1 MLVLRNGAYLSEQD
15 MFMKLEG
22 VYLASLG
29 RLQAVVD
36 PVQAIEQDLEN
47 EDITEHSAD
56 YR

>member
-1 MLVLRNGAYLSEQD
+1 MLVLRDGAYLSEQD

-22 VYLASLG
+22 VYLTSLG
-29 RLQAVVD
+29 RLQAVVH
-36 PVQAIEQDLEN
+36 PVQAIEQGLEN